1 MLNAPEAGRYC
12 RWKYRDTM
20 QCNRFPHKIKD
31 IAMPEQP
38 SVDEQNEI
46 KKRAVRR
53 VIVASLLV
61 AAAIAALTV
70 VTSYREKTP
79 VTSTSTPDTVLAP
92 IKQAEPVAPP
102 PEETA
107 APPAIPPEQEAQT
120 GAPPPPP
127 PEVVN
132 APLQPVPA
140 ETTAKAVKP
149 MQAKPGAAAEIS
161 ARPTPAK
168 PSAAQRAPG
177 AHPVQEAPPAKAAKE
192 IAAEK
197 APPAKAAEAKGYT
210 VQLGVFSNPVNAMH
224 LQEKLTQNGIKSYT
238 ETRLNV
244 GPFQSKAEAEQAL
257 AKIRSLGISAV
268 VVPVH

>member
-1 MLNAPEAGRYC
+1 
-12 RWKYRDTM
+12 
-20 QCNRFPHKIKD
+20 
-31 IAMPEQP
+31 MPEQP

-132 APLQPVPA
+132 APLQPAPA
-140 ETTAKAVKP
+140 ETSEKAVKP
-149 MQAKPGAAAEIS
+149 VRAKPGAAAEIS
-161 ARPTPAK
+161 ARPIPAQ
-168 PSAAQRAPG
+168 PSAAQPTPG
-177 AHPVQEAPPAKAAKE
+177 AKPVREAPPAKTAKE

-197 APPAKAAEAKGYT
+197 APPAKAAEAAAAKGYT
-210 VQLGVFSNPVNAMH
+210 VQLGVFSNPVNAMQ
-224 LQEKLTQNGIKSYT
+224 LQEKLLQSGIKSYT

-257 AKIRSLGISAV
+257 AKIRALGISAV